1 MGDSLAHII
10 SRDSLFVSGLRASLS
25 DLDSF
30 QITGS
35 SVTAEEAVN
44 SFVETTPDLFL
55 VDIEIP
61 NLLGALTIAAIND
74 GLPTLPV
81 IGLYD
86 FESDAHV
93 YACLEAGAAACIA
106 KSASSKD
113 LAALV
118 QRVCHGAWPIY
129 EMVASMPNVAARLA
143 QVLGHTWVAAQP
155 VRPVLTS
162 LSTREQNVLNLL
174 AEGVEAI
181 NIQASLEMTQ
191 TGLLSVV
198 RSVVLK
204 LTENRNALHIVRYC
218 TA

>member
-1 MGDSLAHII
+1 MGDLLAHVI
-10 SRDSLFVSGLRASLS
+10 SRDGLFISGLSASLS
-25 DLDSF
+25 DLESF
-30 QITGS
+30 EISGS

-44 SFVETTPDLFL
+44 SFVKTTPDLLL

-61 NLLGALTIAAIND
+61 NLMGARTIAALSD

-93 YACLEAGAAACIA
+93 YACLEAGAAACTS
-106 KSASSKD
+106 KETSAEKLGD
-113 LAALV
+113 LV
-118 QRVCHGAWPIY
+118 QQVCQGSAPIY
-129 EMVASMPNVAARLA
+129 SMVTRMPNVAARLA
-143 QVLGHTWVAAQP
+143 QMLGQTWLAAQP

-174 AEGVEAI
+174 AEGVESES
-181 NIQASLEMTQ
+181 IQESLEITEV
-191 TGLLSVV
+191 GLFSVV
-198 RSVVLK
+198 RSVVFK
-204 LTENRNALHIVRYC
+204 LTENRNALHIATFC